1 MDMQISGA
9 GNTTYTDINTT
20 NATITPDLVVGSLSG
35 SGNISLSTGSLIIG
49 TDNTNKS
56 YSGVISSAVGVPAGV
71 SKWGTGTQTLSGVNT
86 FTGGTMIN
94 AGTLAVANDSALS
107 TGTLTINDGGTLA
120 NNDTVAHTLGN
131 AITLNGATNGETFT
145 GTKDLTLTGQISSS
159 RGRQGLQD
167 RRLDSH
173 D

>member
-1 MDMQISGA
+1 MARTATGAISLTAGYHTIAAAYYQGTGGYGMDMQISGA

-86 FTGGTMIN
+86 FTGGMMIN
-94 AGTLAVANDSALS
+94 AGTLAVANDSALG
-107 TGTLTINDGGTLA
+107 TGTLN
-120 NNDTVAHTLGN
+120 H
-131 AITLNGATNGETFT
+131 
-145 GTKDLTLTGQISSS
+145 Q
-159 RGRQGLQD
+159 
-167 RRLDSH
+167 
-173 D
+173 